1 MLVDDAVVVV
11 ESIYYRLQRGAAV
24 LPATLN
30 SLKEVV
36 GPVTTAVLTTM
47 AAFLPLMLLPGIL
60 GKYMMVIPLVV
71 TIALAISLVEAYW
84 MLPAHITAMN
94 LDFSRPSPLQRIR
107 TNALHWI
114 RVKYTKLL
122 VRALRWPK
130 TILLAMLLLFIGA
143 VTVTAGGHIKIDFFA
158 SDPIRLFYVSLEM
171 PVGTPLDRTLEKV
184 MEVEGKVRAQA
195 RPGEVR
201 SIISYA
207 GQQFTETAPFF
218 GDHYG
223 QVLVALNPKEEEL
236 RGVDEMIESMRS
248 EVMATAGP
256 NNLSFLRIAGGHPP
270 RNRSSSRYAETTAQ
284 NPASRCDTKKYHGG
298 RSCYP

>member
-1 MLVDDAVVVV
+1 MLSAIGQTLNVSVLLGVVISLGMLVDDAVVVV

-24 LPATLN
+24 LPATLD

-94 LDFSRPSPLQRIR
+94 LNFSRPSPLQRRR

-130 TILLAMLLLFIGA
+130 TILLGMLLLFIGA

-171 PVGTPLDRTLEKV
+171 PAGTPLDRTLEKV
-184 MEVEGKVRAQA
+184 MEVEGKVRRPRPTPVKYATSSATPDNNLPRPPPSLATTTA
-195 RPGEVR
+195 RCWWR
-201 SIISYA
+201 SIPRKMSC
-207 GQQFTETAPFF
+207 E
-218 GDHYG
+218 
-223 QVLVALNPKEEEL
+223 VLT
-236 RGVDEMIESMRS
+236 R
-248 EVMATAGP
+248 
-256 NNLSFLRIAGGHPP
+256 
-270 RNRSSSRYAETTAQ
+270 
-284 NPASRCDTKKYHGG
+284 
-298 RSCYP
+298 